1 MLTNP
6 TLTLRSRPAVP
17 VADATVRLD
26 VVHIVSPA
34 YDWVF
39 FLLPPMVGLTL
50 GILVS
55 GTMLDRPFKL
65 WDQETTWA
73 GLAIGVLI
81 HAHLVIVF
89 FRSHGNPDI
98 FKLHRF
104 RFIWIPPLLYLALL
118 SSRWI
123 LVSAAVL
130 VTFWD
135 VYHSALQTFGLA
147 RIYDR
152 RQGNDPNVGRR
163 LDFWLNLVLYAGPIL
178 AGVTMIDH
186 FDDFKQFESVGAT
199 FFTAVPAFMT
209 GHQRYFTWTV
219 VVGGTLFLAYY
230 VFAYAKLS
238 KQGYCVSPLKT
249 FLLASTGF
257 CSIYTWGFNTWGEAF
272 FIMNFFHAFQYFGVV
287 WAFENRRMIRLFRVE
302 TFPFGKPLTV
312 CLFVALALA
321 YGFWVQTLDSGIEWL
336 WAVTLVVSI
345 LHFWYDGF
353 IWSVRKQ
360 LV

>member
-1 MLTNP
+1 M
-6 TLTLRSRPAVP
+6 P
-17 VADATVRLD
+17 VADATVRPD

-55 GTMLDRPFKL
+55 GTVLDRPFEL
-65 WDQETTWA
+65 WNQKPPGWDWPSACSFTRTS
-73 GLAIGVLI
+73 
-81 HAHLVIVF
+81 VIVF

-98 FKLHRF
+98 FRLHPF
-104 RFIWIPPLLYLALL
+104 RFVWIPPLLYLALL

-163 LDFWLNLVLYAGPIL
+163 LDWWLNLLLYAGPIL

-186 FDDFKQFESVGAT
+186 FDDFEQFETVGAT

-209 GHQRYFTWTV
+209 GHQRYFTWAV
-219 VVGGTLFLAYY
+219 VVGGSLFLTYY

-257 CSIYTWGFNTWGEAF
+257 CSIYTWGFNRGE
-272 FIMNFFHAFQYFGVV
+272 
-287 WAFENRRMIRLFRVE
+287 
-302 TFPFGKPLTV
+302 KP
-312 CLFVALALA
+312 
-321 YGFWVQTLDSGIEWL
+321 S
-336 WAVTLVVSI
+336 S
-345 LHFWYDGF
+345 
-353 IWSVRKQ
+353 S
-360 LV
+360 